1 MDQRTNSKYHDA
13 NGANKMNYSLER
25 ELMELGV
32 IPTTVIEELEM
43 QAVDLHA
50 EAKVRNA
57 SLFDDDNNPLF

>member
-1 MDQRTNSKYHDA
+1 
-13 NGANKMNYSLER
+13 MNYTLER

-32 IPTTVIEELEM
+32 IPATVIEELEI

-50 EAKVRNA
+50 EARERNA